1 MSGAVLDTGA
11 LVGFDRNDRR
21 VVAIV
26 ARALEHRDPLVVP
39 VGVVA
44 QTWRDGRTQVR
55 LSRLLGSPVCE
66 IVPLDDL
73 AARSV
78 GQLCGATGTDD
89 ITDAAVARAR
99 HVNVGCE
106 SSPRTPTTSDDSTV
120 ASTSYRSERTARQ
133 RNRPDSLT
141 LAFVTTGG
149 LPPLE
154 RGGFRLG
161 G

>member
-39 VGVVA
+39 AGVVA
-44 QTWRDGRTQVR
+44 QAWRDGRTQVR

-89 ITDAAVARAR
+89 ITDAAVAR
-99 HVNVGCE
+99 
-106 SSPRTPTTSDDSTV
+106 
-120 ASTSYRSERTARQ
+120 TARQ
-133 RNRPDSLT
+133 RGLRVITSDPDDI
-141 LAFVTTGG
+141 
-149 LPPLE
+149 
-154 RGGFRLG
+154 RRLDSRLDVVPI
-161 G
+161 

>member
-11 LVGFDRNDRR
+11 LVGFDRNDRH

-26 ARALEHRDPLVVP
+26 ARALEHGDPLVIP
-39 VGVVA
+39 AGVVA
-44 QTWRDGRTQVR
+44 QAWRDGRTQVR

-89 ITDAAVARAR
+89 ITDAAVAF
-99 HVNVGCE
+99 
-106 SSPRTPTTSDDSTV
+106 
-120 ASTSYRSERTARQ
+120 TARQ
-133 RNRPDSLT
+133 RGLRVITSDADDIRRLDSHLD
-141 LAFVTTGG
+141 VV
-149 LPPLE
+149 PI
-154 RGGFRLG
+154 
-161 G
+161 